1 MDSSDSPF
9 CTIPEVIEE
18 VRAGRLVIVVDD
30 ENRENEGDLICAA
43 QLVTPEMINF
53 MIRQAAGKLCLSLT
67 EEMCEKLHLYP
78 QAAENTAE
86 HGTAFTV
93 SVDAAPKFGISTGV
107 SASDRCRTIQRCLA
121 DDAKPSDLRRPGHIS
136 PLKGKPG
143 GVLVRAGHTEAAI
156 DLARLAGVKPAGVI
170 IEILKQDGEIARL
183 NDLVAFAQRF
193 DFKICTIA
201 RLIEY
206 RLQRERSVLRIESVP
221 LENRWG
227 RWTLHAYQSVN
238 ESEPHLAL
246 TMGDVGRLDSAGDP
260 EDVDHAVL
268 VRVHSQCLTG
278 DVFGSGRCDCG
289 EQLNR
294 AMQLVGEVGE
304 GVIVYL
310 RQEGRGIGLQ
320 NKLHAYRLQD
330 EGLDTVE
337 ANERLGFP
345 ADKRDYG
352 VGAQILRDLG
362 VRSIRILTNNPK
374 KVTRLEVYGLNVVE
388 QRSLQIPPTA
398 QNRRYLETKRV
409 RLGHNLEL

>member
-1 MDSSDSPF
+1 
-9 CTIPEVIEE
+9 
-18 VRAGRLVIVVDD
+18 
-30 ENRENEGDLICAA
+30 
-43 QLVTPEMINF
+43 
-53 MIRQAAGKLCLSLT
+53 
-67 EEMCEKLHLYP
+67 
-78 QAAENTAE
+78 
-86 HGTAFTV
+86 
-93 SVDAAPKFGISTGV
+93 
-107 SASDRCRTIQRCLA
+107 
-121 DDAKPSDLRRPGHIS
+121 
-136 PLKGKPG
+136 
-143 GVLVRAGHTEAAI
+143 
-156 DLARLAGVKPAGVI
+156 
-170 IEILKQDGEIARL
+170 
-183 NDLVAFAQRF
+183 
-193 DFKICTIA
+193 
-201 RLIEY
+201 
-206 RLQRERSVLRIESVP
+206 
-221 LENRWG
+221 
-227 RWTLHAYQSVN
+227 
-238 ESEPHLAL
+238 
-246 TMGDVGRLDSAGDP
+246 
-260 EDVDHAVL
+260 
-268 VRVHSQCLTG
+268 
-278 DVFGSGRCDCG
+278 FGSGRCDCG